1 MTSPQRT
8 SLKDIRKEEIMKA
21 ALNVLSERGSANI
34 TLDDIAK
41 AAGFSKG
48 GITYYYSSK
57 EVLIKDVFEYFFE
70 KIYQKANAERDK
82 HKDPLDKLLSYVWLY
97 QPNDYISETMYPLLF
112 DILVLAAFNDE
123 YRTAFQKMVKVW
135 VDMAEDIL
143 KEGCETGVFQV
154 DDIAGTS
161 KLFSAS
167 LQGIA
172 TRWFLDRENHTTEW
186 AVNSFKK
193 LVMVLFNVQ
202 TDKIPKKQ
210 S

>member
-8 SLKDIRKEEIMKA
+8 PLKDIRKEEIMKA
-21 ALNVLSERGSANI
+21 ALTVLSERGSANI

-57 EVLIKDVFEYFFE
+57 EALIKDVFEYFFE
-70 KIYQKANAERDK
+70 KIYQKANMERDK
-82 HKDPLDKLLSYVWLY
+82 HKDPFDKLLSYVWLY
-97 QPNDYISETMYPLLF
+97 QPNDFISETMYPLLF
-112 DILVLAAFNDE
+112 DIMVLSAFNDE
-123 YRTAFQKMVKVW
+123 HRTAFQKMVKVW
-135 VDMAEDIL
+135 TDMAEDII

-154 DDIAGTS
+154 DDITGTS
-161 KLFSAS
+161 KLLSAS
-167 LQGIA
+167 VQGVA
-172 TRWFLDRENHTTEW
+172 TRWSLDRENHTTEW
-186 AVNSFKK
+186 AVNSYKM
-193 LVMVLFNVQ
+193 LVMNLLNVQ